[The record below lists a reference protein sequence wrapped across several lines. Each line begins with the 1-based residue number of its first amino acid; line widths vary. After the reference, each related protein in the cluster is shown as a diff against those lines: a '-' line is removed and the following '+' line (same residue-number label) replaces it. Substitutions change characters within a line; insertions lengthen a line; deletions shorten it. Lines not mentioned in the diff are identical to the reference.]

1 MEILVEFLLRL
12 AFGFSICLAFSSP
25 RDIEADFFRFQAW
38 VIMGICAVAAAVVTM
53 GLATPD
59 ADAISTSRHS
69 LLLGLL
75 WGACGAAY
83 FASIVW
89 LYRRLWLGRL
99 LLIVQALVTL
109 AASAAML
116 PAWDLNPQGLS
127 IWGADFITG
136 GMLLGSTTT
145 AMLLGHWY
153 LNNPGMKLAPL
164 ERLVGMMGLAIVARA
179 LLCGFG
185 VAVVFSEMGQTE
197 LVFVTLR
204 WLWGL
209 IGLFVLTF
217 MTWQTVKIPNTQSA
231 TGILYVGMIGV
242 FLGELSSQLLSQGL
256 GLPV

>member
-12 AFGFSICLAFSSP
+12 AFGFSVCLAFSSP
-25 RDIEADFFRFQAW
+25 RDIEADFFRFQSW
-38 VIMGICAVAAAVVTM
+38 VIMGICAVAAAVVSM
-53 GLATPD
+53 GLVTPD
-59 ADAISTSRHS
+59 AISPNRHS

-75 WGACGAAY
+75 WGACVAAY

-99 LLIVQALVTL
+99 LLVVQALVTL

-116 PAWDLNPQGLS
+116 PTSGLNVQGLS

-164 ERLVGMMGLAIVARA
+164 ERLVRMMGLAIVARA

-185 VAVVFSEMGQTE
+185 VAVVFGEMGQTE